1 MLEPQERE
9 AIEKGFLPV
18 LIIWGAMLASLLIYV
33 LICHLA
39 GEQIRKVPGPEF
51 PIALI
56 RNILTGLAGATLLL
70 AYYMRRVMLRVRPGG
85 SVPDPPVHTGQPTAL
100 AKYTMAV
107 IISLALCESI
117 GVYGIVL
124 FFLGAD
130 FQILYIFIGASAAAM
145 YFFRPKKGE
154 LVEMAM
160 AMHGGE
166 LQPPHMLH

>member
-39 GEQIRKVPGPEF
+39 DEQIHKVPRPEF

-56 RNILTGLAGATLLL
+56 RNILMGVGGAALVL
-70 AYYMRRVMLRVRPGG
+70 AYYMRRLMLRVRPEG
-85 SVPDPPVHTGQPTAL
+85 SVPDSPLHTGQPKAL
-100 AKYTMAV
+100 AKYTVAV

-117 GVYGIVL
+117 GIYGVVL

-130 FQILYIFIGASAAAM
+130 FQILYIFIGASAIAM
-145 YFFRPKKGE
+145 YFFRPKKEE

-166 LQPPHMLH
+166 IQPPHMLH